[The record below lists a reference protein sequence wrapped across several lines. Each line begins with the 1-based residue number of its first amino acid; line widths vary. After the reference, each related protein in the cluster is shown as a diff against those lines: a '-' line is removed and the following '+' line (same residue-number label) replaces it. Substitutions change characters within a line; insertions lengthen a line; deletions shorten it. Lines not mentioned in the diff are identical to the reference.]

1 MAKKQKNGSGSGKNT
16 AAVHML
22 IEGIA
27 IAVIAVVFIIF
38 SRGYINYSNRMD
50 FIARRLEAYPRM
62 RENHLSELEQMQT
75 LWLTSEYNSLA
86 RQAAFLYDRSDAQSD
101 EAEKLGHISEMLGT
115 AKVSVIPAAG
125 QESPAEAAETP
136 DPDMAFALL
145 ADGRGGSGQQSGGM
159 GGGRGGSG
167 QQSGGM
173 GGGRGGSGQQS
184 GGAGGSQGGSGQ
196 QSGGEGGGRGG
207 KGQPSGGA

>member
-136 DPDMAFALL
+136 DPDMAFVSWRTAAAE
-145 ADGRGGSGQQSGGM
+145 ADSSPAVKAVA
-159 GGGRGGSG
+159 
-167 QQSGGM
+167 
-173 GGGRGGSGQQS
+173 
-184 GGAGGSQGGSGQ
+184 GAEKDSRPAVPEILKEDSEKEQ
-196 QSGGEGGGRGG
+196 
-207 KGQPSGGA
+207 